1 MERRVSNIFGFCN
14 RRLDLL
20 PTKLHNEVIPQ
31 TQEEIQ
37 LDRRN
42 KKFPLH
48 WNIAVS
54 DLESKRDYENYWKE
68 KLFSMLFWNSREFVL
83 RYITRRQFYHSTHLL
98 FLLWIYNEIISTK
111 VILNVAIITWLLLA
125 YILVTFLQ
133 YLMPLTLYCL
143 KFFILLI
150 STISLTFFVW
160 ILLCLSHNFRS
171 YLEFNSWFSSY
182 SAYSLVDIVYVL
194 NSATS

>member
-48 WNIAVS
+48 WNIAVG
-54 DLESKRDYENYWKE
+54 DLESKRDYYENYWKE
-68 KLFSMLFWNSREFVL
+68 KLFSMLFWKKEFVS
-83 RYITRRQFYHSTHLL
+83 RYITRREFYHSTHLL

-111 VILNVAIITWLLLA
+111 VILNVIITWLLLA

-133 YLMPLTLYCL
+133 FLMPLT
-143 KFFILLI
+143 I
-150 STISLTFFVW
+150 
-160 ILLCLSHNFRS
+160 
-171 YLEFNSWFSSY
+171 
-182 SAYSLVDIVYVL
+182 A
-194 NSATS
+194 